1 MAAIGALGVER
12 HRSRRSCGVT
22 DPARSGNWTVRPID
36 AVCSGTV
43 AVNSCQACSTSARN
57 GSCAAH
63 GRCHGVGPVEDGR
76 SSGPDNHVPDAAAT
90 PPHQR

>member
-57 GSCAAH
+57 GSRAAH
-63 GRCHGVGPVEDGR
+63 GHCHGVGLVEGR
-76 SSGPDNHVPDAAAT
+76 PFELP
-90 PPHQR
+90 